1 MQGGYPGYPQQPSG
15 FAYSQ
20 PPPPGFAMPGAGGY
34 NPSAGFNPGAGYA
47 PPPNYGGETGGM
59 DAGFGFN
66 DKTIRLGFIR
76 KVYSILSIMLIVWS
90 SIVAAF
96 TLSDGAKAF
105 AAQNRILVFLAMGV
119 SIVSLLTL
127 ACCGSVR
134 RQFPMNFIC
143 LGIFTLAQSIS
154 FGFIVAFYKT
164 QIVLVALGVTAVIC
178 IAITLFAMQT
188 KYDFTKYTGFALV
201 AGVVLMLFG
210 LICMFVRMPI
220 LQIVYACFGALLF
233 GFYLIMDTQTIIG
246 GTHKNQLSPEEYIFG
261 AITLFTDII
270 NIFLFMLQILNAASS
285 D

>member
-1 MQGGYPGYPQQPSG
+1 MQPGYPGYPQQPSG
-15 FAYSQ
+15 FSYSQ
-20 PPPPGFAMPGAGGY
+20 PPPPGFAMPGAGY
-34 NPSAGFNPGAGYA
+34 NPNAGFNPGAGYA
-47 PPPNYGGETGGM
+47 PPPNYGGETGQM

-66 DKTIRLGFIR
+66 DKIIRMGFIR
-76 KVYSILSIMLIVWS
+76 KVYSILSIMLIVWA

-96 TLSDGAKAF
+96 TLSDSAKAF
-105 AAQNRILVFLAMGV
+105 AARSGPLVFVAMGV

-164 QIVLVALGVTAVIC
+164 QIVLIALAVTAVIC
-178 IAITLFAMQT
+178 IAITIFAMQT

-210 LICMFVRMPI
+210 FICIFVRIPI
-220 LQIVYACFGALLF
+220 LNTVYACLGALIF

-270 NIFLFMLQILNAASS
+270 NIFLFILQILNAANS